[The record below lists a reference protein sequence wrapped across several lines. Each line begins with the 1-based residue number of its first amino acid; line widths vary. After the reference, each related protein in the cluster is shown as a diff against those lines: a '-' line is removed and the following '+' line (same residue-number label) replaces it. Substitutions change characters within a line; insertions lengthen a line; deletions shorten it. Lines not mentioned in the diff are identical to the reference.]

1 MLAQADIVIPC
12 LNEEE
17 YIERCVRSLVN
28 QKGAK
33 SPIKIWVVDG
43 GSTDGT
49 LSILQHLQEE
59 IEELTVLHNPKKF
72 TPISMNMGIEA
83 GNAPVVI
90 ILGAHAEASNDFIQQ
105 NLSTLME
112 HDEAACVGGLIENI
126 DENRA
131 SELIS
136 KAMGSSFGVGNA
148 TFRTGGQEG
157 WVDTVAF
164 GAYRRSVLDEVGLFD
179 ESLVRNQDD
188 ELNYRI
194 TRNGHKI
201 RFNPAI
207 RSRYFVRGS
216 FAKLKKQYQQ
226 YGYWKVY
233 VNQKWKTVTTV
244 RQLFP
249 AAFVIFLFSFFLA
262 FLFPPYAFLYGA
274 VLALYFL
281 LSFAFAMRSSDKLKD
296 VPGIMR
302 CFFIL
307 HFYYGWGYLEG
318 MVRFMLLGK
327 PPKTASTS
335 LSR

>member
-1 MLAQADIVIPC
+1 MLANADIVIPC
-12 LNEEE
+12 LNEED

-28 QKGAK
+28 QSQPKIV
-33 SPIKIWVVDG
+33 IKIWVVDG
-43 GSTDGT
+43 GSSDGT
-49 LSILQHLQEE
+49 LSILNKLQAE
-59 IEELTVLHNPKKF
+59 IPELNVLHNPEKF

-83 GNAPVVI
+83 GEADTII
-90 ILGAHAEASNDFIQQ
+90 ILGAHAEAAPDFVKQ
-105 NLSTLME
+105 NLNTLE
-112 HDEAACVGGLIENI
+112 KFNDAACVGGVIENI
-126 DENRA
+126 DENRS

-136 KAMGSSFGVGNA
+136 KAMSSPFGVGNA
-148 TFRTGGQEG
+148 TFRTGGEAG

-164 GAYRRSVLDEVGLFD
+164 GAYRRAILNEVGLFD

-207 RSRYFVRGS
+207 QSRYFVRGS
-216 FAKLKKQYQQ
+216 FSKLKKQYQQ

-233 VNQKWKTVTTV
+233 VNQKWKTVTTL

-249 AAFVIFLFSFFLA
+249 AAFVAFLFSIFLA
-262 FLFPPYAFLYGA
+262 LFIPPYAFLYGVVIGA
-274 VLALYFL
+274 YLL
-281 LSFAFAMRSSDKLKD
+281 LSFTFAMRSSQKMND

-318 MVRFMLLGK
+318 LVRFMLLRK